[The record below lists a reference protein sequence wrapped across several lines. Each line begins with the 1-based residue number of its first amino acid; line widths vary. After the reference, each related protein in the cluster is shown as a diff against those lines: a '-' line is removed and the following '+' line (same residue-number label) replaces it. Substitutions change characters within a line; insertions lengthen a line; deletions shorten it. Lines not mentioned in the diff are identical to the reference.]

1 MVGGCSKQ
9 AHISVY
15 LGIAVMLTIDA
26 LAAAPGVCE
35 GLTYPLAEATDIPAI
50 KKEVKEI
57 PSASNDSLGGMIA
70 RELPKLKRLAW
81 MLVRDDDHANDLV
94 QDTVVRVLTYA
105 HSWQPGTNFGAWIK
119 TIMRNQFY
127 TECAQRSRE
136 SKSVIQQ
143 DETHDEPVAAVQDER
158 LACGELSK
166 AIEKLPRNQRVAI
179 KLAAFEGLT
188 SEEIAERMGITP
200 NAARCHLMR
209 ARKQLRLL
217 SGADRENPSPEK
229 HIVGS
234 VA

>member
-1 MVGGCSKQ
+1 
-9 AHISVY
+9 
-15 LGIAVMLTIDA
+15 MLTIDA

-35 GLTYPLAEATDIPAI
+35 GFSHPLAEPADIPAI
-50 KKEVKEI
+50 KKEVKEV
-57 PSASNDSLGGMIA
+57 PAASNDSLGSLIA

-81 MLVRDDDHANDLV
+81 MLVRDNDHANDLV
-94 QDTVVRVLTYA
+94 QDTVVRVMTYA

-136 SKSVIQQ
+136 AKSIVQQ
-143 DETHDEPVAAVQDER
+143 DETHDEPVAAVQDDR
-158 LACGELSK
+158 LACGELTK

-179 KLAAFEGLT
+179 TLAAFEGLT

-209 ARKQLRLL
+209 ARKQLRLRAEAPSENL
-217 SGADRENPSPEK
+217 SSETDFA
-229 HIVGS
+229 GS